1 MQKILLVEDD
11 SLTRTTLRQFLR
23 ANGYE
28 VELAE
33 GGTQALSLLAGNKFD
48 LVVSDM
54 VMPNVNGWDLWDHI
68 SAVAPDTPVLL
79 MTAYAAVQA
88 QSRQAQSRPM
98 PEVILKPLLL
108 TDLLA
113 KIQNILRQKAPEEN

>member
-1 MQKILLVEDD
+1 MPKILLVEDD
-11 SLTRTTLRQFLR
+11 NLTRTTLSQFLR

-33 GGTQALSLLAGNKFD
+33 GGAQALSLLKENKFD
-48 LVVSDM
+48 LVVSDV
-54 VMPNVNGWDLWDHI
+54 VMPNVKGWDLWEHI
-68 SAVAPDTPVLL
+68 SATAPDTPVLL

-88 QSRQAQSRPM
+88 QSRQAQSRAM

-108 TDLLA
+108 TDLLS
-113 KIQNILRQKAPEEN
+113 KIQNILQQKPP